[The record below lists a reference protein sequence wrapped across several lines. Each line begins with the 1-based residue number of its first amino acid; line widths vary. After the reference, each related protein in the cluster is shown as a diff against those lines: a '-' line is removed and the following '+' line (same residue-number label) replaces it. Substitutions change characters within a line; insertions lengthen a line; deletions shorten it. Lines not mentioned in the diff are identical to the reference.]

1 MANRKTESLRALV
14 RDILAE
20 ELNGML
26 ADVSY
31 RLSVLYDAQNGGRY
45 GSRDLMLATHQIDGF
60 TVTDNSPSTGY
71 IAWADVNI
79 VYKGVNYAVT
89 NGNTNKKY
97 VFWKLNTTPTTLQ
110 TSDTKPTLSDDDV
123 LVFINDAG
131 IHQTAISAGRLTHG
145 AAIIAGTVGSGE
157 IKSGAIDST
166 KIADGA
172 VAAAKIMDGAVG
184 TGKLAASAVNATNLA
199 DGAVTSGKIAG
210 GAVGTTQLAGS
221 AVTANKIASS
231 AVTTDKINNG
241 AITGVKIGAG
251 AVATDKLNTALHMI
265 F

>member
-1 MANRKTESLRALV
+1 MANRKAESLRALV

-20 ELNGML
+20 ELKGML

-31 RLSVLYDAQNGGRY
+31 RFSVLYDAQNGGRY

-79 VYKGVNYAVT
+79 VYKGVNYAIT

-157 IKSGAIDST
+157 IKAGAIDST

-172 VAAAKIMDGAVG
+172 VAAAKILDGAVG
-184 TGKLAASAVNATNLA
+184 TGKLAASAVNATKIA
-199 DGAVTSGKIAG
+199 DG
-210 GAVGTTQLAGS
+210 
-221 AVTANKIASS
+221 

-241 AITGVKIGAG
+241 AITGVKLGAG